1 MNRDLQSMIGSS
13 IFGNRTGNDRTNSV
27 SPGAAKNAAGS
38 GASGDKIGG
47 ERIGASATSP
57 AASSHSGTVFPAR
70 YVRFGAFQLDTERQD
85 LLKNG
90 ARLRLPGK
98 VCQVLTTLLERPGEI
113 VTREE
118 LRARLWPS
126 DTHVNFDANVNTTVN
141 KLRQILCSSDSG
153 AGASSAARTAAGVA
167 EDNVYVQ
174 TIPRKGYSFVS
185 KVDFIDRLDSPGV
198 AGDSDLTAEGS
209 TAKESAAASQ
219 FFGAPG
225 SKFFAAHRARVWFAA
240 GVIALVVAAML
251 FGAAI
256 TLFANR
262 GL

>member
-1 MNRDLQSMIGSS
+1 MNRDLQSSMGSS
-13 IFGNRTGNDRTNSV
+13 IFSNRT
-27 SPGAAKNAAGS
+27 
-38 GASGDKIGG
+38 ASDKISA
-47 ERIGASATSP
+47 ERIDAPATSP
-57 AASSHSGTVFPAR
+57 ASAARSGNAFPAR

-141 KLRQILCSSDSG
+141 KLRQILCSSDG
-153 AGASSAARTAAGVA
+153 PADASSAARTAAGDA
-167 EDNVYVQ
+167 DDNVYVQ

-185 KVDFIDRLDSPGV
+185 KVEFFDRLDFPG
-198 AGDSDLTAEGS
+198 AASDPDLPDENTA
-209 TAKESAAASQ
+209 AKGSAAASQ
-219 FFGAPG
+219 LFGAPG
-225 SKFFAAHRARVWFAA
+225 SKVFAAHRARVWFTA